1 MDKNQIIEYVLNSP
15 ENTNPAILGQMIDE
29 VAGGAA
35 PEPSGTISISTNGTY
50 DVTDYAI
57 AAVNVNSSNLKI
69 GHVTIKNPNNH
80 YIRIINEINEVGIPM
95 SNTNNSS
102 SSTIVTPII
111 KNESKLEY
119 ASKYPLVLTSTS
131 GYITQVTGSTVT
143 SANVLL
149 YKGHACVL
157 VNDGDIIT
165 VTIRDD

>member
-29 VAGGAA
+29 VAGDAA
-35 PEPSGTISISTNGTY
+35 PEPFGTISISTNGTY
-50 DVTDYAI
+50 DVTDYAV

-69 GHVTIKNPNNH
+69 GHVTIENPNHH
-80 YIRIINEINEVGIPM
+80 YIRIINQINEVGTPV

-102 SSTIVTPII
+102 NSTIVTPII

-131 GYITQVTGSTVT
+131 GRIIQVTGSTVT
-143 SANVLL
+143 PVDVLL
-149 YKGHACVL
+149 YSGNACVL
-157 VNDGDIIT
+157 VNDGDTIT
-165 VTIRDD
+165 VRIQDD